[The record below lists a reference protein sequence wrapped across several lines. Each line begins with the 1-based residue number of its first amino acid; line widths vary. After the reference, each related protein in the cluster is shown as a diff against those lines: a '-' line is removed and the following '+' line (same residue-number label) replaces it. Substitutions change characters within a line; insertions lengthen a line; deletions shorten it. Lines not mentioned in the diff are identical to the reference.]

1 MTDFFISYTG
11 VDSSWAEWIAYTLED
26 KGFTTIIQAWD
37 FRPGSTFV
45 LEMQNA
51 TTATQR
57 TIMVLSPEY
66 LKSVFAAPEWAA
78 AFARDPEGMKRK
90 LVPVMVKACQ
100 PQGLL
105 ASIVHISIVGLE
117 EAAARAKL
125 LTGVDATRAKP
136 SSPPAFPGAAAASQ
150 QKAFPG
156 PTSDQQ
162 PASAGTTAYI
172 PTVRRPPTDID
183 KRRFIKQSF
192 ATIRTLF
199 ESGLQALPQDQGLEH
214 DFSAANA
221 TDFRAEIFLAV
232 NSQCSCR
239 IWLGGMHSENNICFA
254 EGRYMSDDA
263 CNEIVTLPDRR
274 EDLALSAIMAMGY
287 TQFERTLDMKR
298 LTPDEA
304 AAYLWHRFVA
314 PLER

>member
-11 VDSSWAEWIAYTLED
+11 VDSGWAEWIAYTLED

-37 FRPGSTFV
+37 FRPGSNFV
-45 LEMQNA
+45 LEMQKA
-51 TTATQR
+51 TTAAER

-78 AFARDPEGMKRK
+78 AFAQDPEGMKRK
-90 LVPVMVKACQ
+90 LVPVMVKDCQ

-105 ASIVHISIVGLE
+105 APIVHISIVGLG
-117 EAAARAKL
+117 EAGARAKL
-125 LTGVDATRAKP
+125 LVGVDATRAKP

-156 PTSDQQ
+156 PAGGQQ
-162 PASAGTTAYI
+162 PASANKPAYL
-172 PTVRRPPTDID
+172 PTIRRPPTDID

-192 ATIRTLF
+192 ATIRALF

-214 DFSAANA
+214 DFTAASE
-221 TDFRAEIFLAV
+221 TDFRAEIFLEGR
-232 NSQCSCR
+232 SRCFCR
-239 IWLGGMHSENNICFA
+239 IWLGGMHSENNICFS
-254 EGRYMSDDA
+254 EGRQMMGDS
-263 CNEIVTLPDRR
+263 CNEIIALSDRR
-274 EDLALSAIMAMGY
+274 EELSLSALMAMGY

-298 LTPDEA
+298 LTPDDA
-304 AAYLWHRFVA
+304 ANYLWHRFVA